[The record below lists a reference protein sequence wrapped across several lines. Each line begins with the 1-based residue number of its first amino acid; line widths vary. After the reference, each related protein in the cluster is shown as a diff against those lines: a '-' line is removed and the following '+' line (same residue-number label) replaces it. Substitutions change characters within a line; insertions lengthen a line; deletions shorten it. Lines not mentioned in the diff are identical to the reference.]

1 MQSTKAATRYAKAL
15 LELAIEQGK
24 LDSIAG
30 DMNFLSET
38 AEGSRD
44 FELLIASPIVKSD
57 KKISIFEAIFDQFED
72 LSMMFIKL
80 ITKNGRESLLPMIA
94 GEFEMQVKAHK
105 GIVPMTLTS
114 VKPLDA
120 KTKAMIMS
128 KLEGIIQGSP
138 EVKEE
143 IDESLIGG
151 FVVRMGDMQ
160 IDASVA
166 SQLSNL
172 KQRLTR

>member
-1 MQSTKAATRYAKAL
+1 MKSTKAASRYAKAL

-30 DMNFLSET
+30 DMNFLAEA

-44 FELLIASPIVKSD
+44 FELLITSPIVKAD

-80 ITKNGRESLLPMIA
+80 ITKNGREALLPAIA
-94 GEFEMQVKAHK
+94 SEFDGQVKAHK

-114 VKPLDA
+114 VKPLDG
-120 KTKAMIMS
+120 KTKDMIMS
-128 KLEGIIQGSP
+128 KLQGIIEGSP
-138 EVKEE
+138 ELTEK

-151 FVVRMGDMQ
+151 FVVRMGDKQ

-166 SQLSNL
+166 SQLNNL